1 MRQTILSILF
11 ALLLASPV
19 TAQDQAIRDVI
30 SDQIAAFQSEDAGR
44 AFTFASP
51 FIQDKFETPETFGRM
66 VREGYP
72 MVWNP
77 SEVTFL
83 EAREIGGKLWQ
94 EVFLR
99 DAEGRGWIAEYELVE
114 VEGALRINGVRIREA
129 PEQSV

>member
-11 ALLLASPV
+11 ALLLVNPV
-19 TAQDQAIRDVI
+19 QAQDQAVRDVI
-30 SDQIAAFQSEDAGR
+30 SDQIAAFRAEDAGR

-51 FIQDKFETPETFGRM
+51 FIQDKFQTPETFGRM
-66 VREGYP
+66 VRESYP

-99 DAEGRGWIAEYELVE
+99 DAEGRGWIAEYEIVDVE
-114 VEGALRINGVRIREA
+114 ARLRINGVRIREA

>member
-1 MRQTILSILF
+1 MRQTLLSILF
-11 ALLLASPV
+11 ALLLVNPV
-19 TAQDQAIRDVI
+19 QAQDQAVRDVI
-30 SDQIAAFQSEDAGR
+30 SDQIAAFRAEDAGR

-51 FIQDKFETPETFGRM
+51 FIQDKFQTPETFGRM
-66 VREGYP
+66 VRESYP

-94 EVFLR
+94 EVLLR
-99 DAEGRGWIAEYELVE
+99 DAEGRGWIAEYEIVE

>member
-19 TAQDQAIRDVI
+19 QAQEQAIRDVI
-30 SDQIAAFQSEDAGR
+30 SDQIAAFQAEDAGR

-51 FIQDKFETPETFGRM
+51 FIQDKFQTPETFGRM

-83 EAREIGGKLWQ
+83 DAREMGGKLWQ
-94 EVFLR
+94 EVLLR
-99 DAEGRGWIAEYELVE
+99 DAEGRGWIAEYEIVE
-114 VEGALRINGVRIREA
+114 IDGALRINGVRVREA

>member
-1 MRQTILSILF
+1 MPLR
-11 ALLLASPV
+11 ADENA
-19 TAQDQAIRDVI
+19 ARDVI
-30 SDQIAAFQSEDAGR
+30 SGQISAFGTEEIGR
-44 AFTFASP
+44 AFGFASP
-51 FIQDKFETPETFGRM
+51 FIQEKFRTPETFGRM

-72 MVWNP
+72 MVWRP

-99 DAEGRGWIAEYELVE
+99 DAAGRGWIAEYELVE
-114 VEGALRINGVRIREA
+114 IDGELRINGVRIREA

>member
-1 MRQTILSILF
+1 MRHLILSVL
-11 ALLLASPV
+11 LMLLAAAPLR
-19 TAQDQAIRDVI
+19 AEENAARNVI
-30 SDQIAAFQSEDAGR
+30 SDQIAAFQADELGR
-44 AFTFASP
+44 AFGFASP
-51 FIQDKFETPETFGRM
+51 FIQDKFQTPETFGRM

-72 MVWNP
+72 MVWRP

-99 DAEGRGWIAEYELVE
+99 DAQGRGWIAEYELVD
-114 VEGALRINGVRIREA
+114 VDGALRINGVRIREA

>member
-1 MRQTILSILF
+1 
-11 ALLLASPV
+11 
-19 TAQDQAIRDVI
+19 
-30 SDQIAAFQSEDAGR
+30 
-44 AFTFASP
+44 
-51 FIQDKFETPETFGRM
+51 

-72 MVWNP
+72 MVWSP

-94 EVFLR
+94 EVLLR